1 MMGDSGSYFLG
12 SFLALTSILGLSYD
26 YQGLMLDNNPLRQ
39 IEVFPIHKA
48 ILIFFVPIAD
58 MSFVIFNRLRK
69 GHSPF
74 FPDKSHIHHTLIK
87 KGFNTRSTVLIL
99 CTFASSI
106 IGITIFSYVWEKTL
120 YICIGAILLSLA
132 ILYLINLKDYL
143 DSNK

>member
-1 MMGDSGSYFLG
+1 
-12 SFLALTSILGLSYD
+12 
-26 YQGLMLDNNPLRQ
+26 MLDNIALGQ

-58 MSFVIFNRLRK
+58 MSFVIFNRIRK

-87 KGFNTRSTVLIL
+87 RGFNTRSTVLIL
-99 CTFASSI
+99 CTIASSI

-120 YICIGAILLSLA
+120 YICIGSILLSLA
-132 ILYLINLKDYL
+132 VLYLINLKDYL
-143 DSNK
+143 DSKK